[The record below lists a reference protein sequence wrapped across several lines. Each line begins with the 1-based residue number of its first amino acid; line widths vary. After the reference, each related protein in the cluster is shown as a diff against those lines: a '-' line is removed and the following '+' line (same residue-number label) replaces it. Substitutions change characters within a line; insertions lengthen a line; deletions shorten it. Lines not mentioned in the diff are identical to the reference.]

1 MSLPLLPTTVIGS
14 YSMPAWLE
22 RAKNDYL
29 QRRVS
34 RHDLD
39 EMHDAGRKAAI
50 KDMEVAG
57 VDILSDG
64 ELQRDNYIDYFAER
78 LPGVQVDLGSKRFY
92 YDFYEAVAR
101 SKPATGSLGLVDEVR
116 FLNRFTTRRFKIA
129 VTGPHALVKR
139 IRNLYAASEEEFALD
154 VGRVLNLE
162 LREMVR
168 AGCREIQIDEPY
180 YGGFSEDLA
189 WAVRAVNAT
198 VEGVDANISLHIC
211 YGNRYGKP
219 SWAGDYRYLFPAILD
234 ARVHQLTLEFAR
246 RGDEDLHLFAEFQVP
261 FVLGLGVIDV
271 KSHEVESPG
280 FVADR
285 IRRALAI
292 VPAARLAIA
301 PDCGCV
307 HLPRDVAFAK
317 LCAMVEGTRL
327 IRKELGE

>member
-1 MSLPLLPTTVIGS
+1 
-14 YSMPAWLE
+14 MPAWLE

-34 RHDLD
+34 RHDLE

-57 VDILSDG
+57 VDVISDG

-101 SKPATGSLGLVDEVR
+101 SKPTTGSLGLVDEVR
-116 FLNRFTTRRFKIA
+116 FLSRFSTHRFKIA

-139 IRNLYAASEEEFALD
+139 IQNLYASSEEEFALD
-154 VGRVLNLE
+154 VARAVNFE

-168 AGCREIQIDEPY
+168 AGATDIQIDEPY
-180 YGGFSEDLA
+180 YGGFPEDLP
-189 WAVRAVNAT
+189 WAVRAINAL
-198 VEGVDANISLHIC
+198 VEGADARISLHIC

-219 SWAGDYRYLFPAILD
+219 SWAGDYRYLFPAILE

-246 RGDEDLHLFAEFQVP
+246 RGDEDLHLFEEFKVP
-261 FVLGLGVIDV
+261 FALGIGVIDV
-271 KSHEVESPG
+271 KSHEVESAG

-285 IRRALAI
+285 IRRALKI
-292 VPAARLAIA
+292 MPAERLVIT
-301 PDCGCV
+301 PDCGLV
-307 HLPRDVAFAK
+307 HLPHDVAFAK
-317 LCAMVEGTRL
+317 LCAMAEGAGLVRQ
-327 IRKELGE
+327 ELGK